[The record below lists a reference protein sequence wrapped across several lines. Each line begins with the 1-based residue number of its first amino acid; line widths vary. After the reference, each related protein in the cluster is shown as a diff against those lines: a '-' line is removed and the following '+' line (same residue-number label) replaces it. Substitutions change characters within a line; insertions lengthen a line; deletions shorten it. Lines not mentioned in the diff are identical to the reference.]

1 MFNGTHRIVG
11 AGTAAATGEEYMNII
26 FNRSFDPA
34 PIKIEVDS
42 FNPTTGATSA
52 TVTMVSTTYSL
63 AGADFNIV
71 LLEEDVN
78 TAPTTYDDTHVAR
91 ALYSESITLSGAGN
105 TAPFNT
111 TFAIDPG
118 WNTSNLRVVAF
129 VQVADQS
136 IIQTGSSYPMPD
148 FKARAMVPFSRTVIG
163 PGDAPYESDPL
174 TVMNVGL
181 TDTFTISAT
190 IDEAPPGWTVAF
202 RDGGGTLHTDPLAF
216 GLAGDAQTTFTAV
229 VIPVSA
235 GYARYHL
242 TVTSPNM
249 ARPLE
254 IPFTYITDTVDA
266 MLVDD
271 DGGEAFEDYFTTAL
285 QNSGVSYG
293 VWDRGASALT
303 AEVAQI
309 TELLIWNA
317 GWAFPS
323 LDADDQTFLTQY
335 LGDGK
340 ALFISGQ
347 DVGWDLVANGGGA
360 AFYQNVLHT
369 TYIRDDTNIYDLNGV
384 AGDPITDGL
393 TLRIIGGTGA
403 SNQEYPDEIAP
414 ADGDAAAILN
424 YQGDGCGAIRATD
437 SVSGAKIV
445 NLGFG
450 FEAIDSY
457 EDQRAL
463 MVPAV
468 HWLLDIVFA
477 DGFEDAS
484 TGAWTL
490 SVP

>member
-1 MFNGTHRIVG
+1 
-11 AGTAAATGEEYMNII
+11 MNII
-26 FNRSFDPA
+26 LNRSFDPA
-34 PIKIEVDS
+34 PVRVEVDS
-42 FNPTTGATSA
+42 FNPTTGAVSV

-63 AGADFNIV
+63 NAENVHII
-71 LLEEDVN
+71 LIEEDVN
-78 TAPTTYDDTHVAR
+78 TAPATYDDTHVTR
-91 ALYSESITLSGAGN
+91 DIHSDTITLAGAGN
-105 TAPFNT
+105 TAVFNH
-111 TFAIDPG
+111 TFTLDPG
-118 WNTSNLRVVAF
+118 WINGNLRVVAV
-129 VQVADQS
+129 VQLADKT
-136 IIQTGSSYPMPD
+136 IIQTGSSDPAPD

-163 PGDAPYESDPL
+163 PGDAPYETDPL
-174 TVMNVGL
+174 TIMNVGL

-271 DGGEAFEDYFTTAL
+271 DGGEAFEDYFTAAL

-293 VWDRGASALT
+293 IWDRGASALT

-309 TELLIWNA
+309 SQLLIWNV
-317 GWAFPS
+317 GWSFPS

-369 TYIRDDTNIYDLNGV
+369 TYIRDNTNIYDLNGV

-393 TLRIIGGTGA
+393 SLRIQGGTGA
-403 SNQEYPDEIAP
+403 NNQDYPDEIAP
-414 ADGDAAAILN
+414 ADADGSAILN
-424 YQGDGCGAIRATD
+424 YVGDGCGAIRATD

-484 TGAWTL
+484 TGAWSL
-490 SVP
+490 SLP